1 MTFIKNL
8 FSRSLSLINSNI
20 IILFILFCS
29 LSRVI
34 LFGFALYE
42 QQINFNLFD
51 FIQVILF
58 GLLND
63 FIAAFYFLAPL
74 ALISL
79 IFPKTKGKI
88 ARSII
93 KTLYFL
99 LISLLC
105 FFIVA
110 EFTFW
115 LEFATK
121 FNFIAVDY
129 LVYTHEVVGNIVQSY
144 PVFWILSLLLLTSA
158 IIFYKFIPRIRL
170 ELEKILSY
178 KEKFIIFLVF
188 FSLAV
193 LSFSFYNPRITDLKD
208 NNYLS
213 ELSKNGLYNL
223 FSAFRNNSIDYF
235 NFYSSKDEQEALDEL
250 ANYITLEGQDL
261 ENPALL
267 ERHIKPIGS
276 KKDYNIILVAIES
289 MSSEFLTTNIHNK
302 PITPV
307 INDLIKESLYFDH
320 FYATGTRTIRGL
332 ESITLSVPPIPG
344 QSIVRRPNN
353 QNLFSI
359 ATILN
364 KENYDLK
371 FIYGGYGYFDNM
383 NRFFSKNNFK
393 VIDRSNMAADDIE
406 FENIWGVSDE
416 DLYEQVIRQADASYA
431 KQQKFFSFVMTTS
444 NHRPYT
450 YPDNK
455 IDIPSKSGRHGGVKY
470 TDYALGQLI
479 KNAKTKPWF
488 DNTIFIIT
496 ADHCA
501 GSAGKIALPPD
512 KYRIP
517 LLIYAPQL
525 VKPGIISK
533 ISSQIDI
540 APTIMGMLSLEYNSR
555 FFGNDLMQKNYQN
568 AFISTFQKLG
578 YIEGNKLVVLSPG
591 KIENT
596 YKIFDNDQIEEIS
609 NDPKM
614 VNRAINY
621 YQSAYSLFQKGL
633 LKQDVKT
640 NK

>member
-8 FSRSLSLINSNI
+8 FSRSLSLINSNVLM
-20 IILFILFCS
+20 LFILFCS
-29 LSRVI
+29 LSRII
-34 LFGFALYE
+34 LFCFALYE
-42 QQINFNLFD
+42 QQIDFNLFD
-51 FIQVILF
+51 FLQVMLL
-58 GLLND
+58 GLLSD

-74 ALISL
+74 VLVSL
-79 IFPKTKGKI
+79 TFPKTKGKI
-88 ARSII
+88 AKAII
-93 KTLYFL
+93 KCLYFL
-99 LISLLC
+99 LIALLC

-115 LEFATK
+115 LEFSTK

-129 LVYTHEVVGNIVQSY
+129 LVYTHEVIGNIVQSY
-144 PVFWILSLLLLTSA
+144 PVFWIFSLLLLTSA
-158 IIFYKFIPRIRL
+158 IIYYKFSPRISL
-170 ELEKILSY
+170 EFKNILSY
-178 KEKFIIFLVF
+178 KEKFIIILI
-188 FSLAV
+188 FSSFAV

-235 NFYSSKDEQEALDEL
+235 SFYSSKNDQEALDEL
-250 ANYITLEGQDL
+250 ASYITLKDQTL
-261 ENPALL
+261 ENSALL
-267 ERHIKPIGS
+267 ERHIKPNAP
-276 KKDYNIILVAIES
+276 KKDYNIILVTIES

-307 INDLIKESLYFDH
+307 INELIKESLYFDH

-383 NRFFSKNNFK
+383 NRFFTKNNFK
-393 VIDRSNMAADDIE
+393 VIDRNDLTADDIE

-416 DLYEQVIRQADASYA
+416 DLYKQVIKQADASYA

-455 IDIPSKSGRHGGVKY
+455 VDIPSKTSRHGGVKY

-479 KNAKTKPWF
+479 KIAKTKPWF

-501 GSAGKIALPPD
+501 GSAGKVALPPD

-517 LLIYAPQL
+517 LLIYAPKL
-525 VKPGIISK
+525 IKPGVISK

-540 APTIMGMLSLEYNSR
+540 APTIMGMLNLEYNSR
-555 FFGNDLMQKNYQN
+555 FFGNDMLQKTYQN

-578 YIEGNKLVVLSPG
+578 YIENNKLVVLSPG

-596 YKIFDNDQIEEIS
+596 YKIFDNDQIEETS
-609 NDPKM
+609 SDPKI

-633 LKQDVKT
+633 LKQDAKT